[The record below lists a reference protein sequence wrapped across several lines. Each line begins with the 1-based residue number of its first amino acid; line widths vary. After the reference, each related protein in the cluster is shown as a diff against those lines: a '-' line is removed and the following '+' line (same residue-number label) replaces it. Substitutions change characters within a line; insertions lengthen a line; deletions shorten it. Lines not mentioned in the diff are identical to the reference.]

1 MKHTTKNGVALLAGG
16 LAVGSFVNYGEW
28 DLANVVTPPGQAEAA
43 SRTQVPPPVFSMTGD
58 EHEDEDESPLAKMI
72 DSGQPLRLQLPGHE
86 PIDFSF
92 RDFPLLAD
100 GYRTTI
106 GQSDRLDAGLRVFEG
121 RAIGDADHVHTATLA
136 LANRSVAGV
145 IRLANGGQVQ
155 LRSTDGG
162 AFEAL
167 PSSLPELVCVRDP
180 RTGSYRTMSLV
191 GDLGKP
197 DWSRAESAKLESRAT
212 STTAKIDA
220 WVLPF
225 LNVYGVAG
233 YVDGE
238 TTASGF
244 SVGGL
249 PPELASLL
257 PNSFAISYSGPV
269 YGVGVTLAAGHNQ
282 FFASLDANYTESDLD
297 IGDSTIEAFVISPR
311 IGITGDLGGLSGAL
325 YVGAMYQDVDE
336 QQNGTVKFPIM
347 GTSVPVGYDVISA
360 AKEEWNYLVGA
371 NLKASES
378 WNYGIEVGF
387 SDRTH
392 VMATL
397 NYRF

>member
-1 MKHTTKNGVALLAGG
+1 MSKIKYILMAAAFAVASNTSAQAGSLSDSLPLGKSLAAGHELPLPLG
-16 LAVGSFVNYGEW
+16 IS
-28 DLANVVTPPGQAEAA
+28 ANVFFMEQDMEAQSIAIDIPPL
-43 SRTQVPPPVFSMTGD
+43 PLPTG
-58 EHEDEDESPLAKMI
+58 P
-72 DSGQPLRLQLPGHE
+72 LQLP
-86 PIDFSF
+86 P
-92 RDFPLLAD
+92 
-100 GYRTTI
+100 
-106 GQSDRLDAGLRVFEG
+106 GL
-121 RAIGDADHVHTATLA
+121 
-136 LANRSVAGV
+136 
-145 IRLANGGQVQ
+145 
-155 LRSTDGG
+155 
-162 AFEAL
+162 
-167 PSSLPELVCVRDP
+167 P
-180 RTGSYRTMSLV
+180 
-191 GDLGKP
+191 
-197 DWSRAESAKLESRAT
+197 AESAKLESRAT

-269 YGVGVTLAAGHNQ
+269 YGVGGTLAAGYNQ

-347 GTSVPVGYDVISA
+347 GMPVPVGYDVISEA
-360 AKEEWNYLVGA
+360 EEKWNYLIGA

>member
-1 MKHTTKNGVALLAGG
+1 MSKIKYTLMAAAFAVACNTNAQADSLSDLLPLGKSLAAGHELPLPLG
-16 LAVGSFVNYGEW
+16 IS
-28 DLANVVTPPGQAEAA
+28 ANVFFLEQDMEAQSIAIDIPPL
-43 SRTQVPPPVFSMTGD
+43 PLPTG
-58 EHEDEDESPLAKMI
+58 P
-72 DSGQPLRLQLPGHE
+72 LQLP
-86 PIDFSF
+86 P
-92 RDFPLLAD
+92 
-100 GYRTTI
+100 
-106 GQSDRLDAGLRVFEG
+106 GL
-121 RAIGDADHVHTATLA
+121 
-136 LANRSVAGV
+136 
-145 IRLANGGQVQ
+145 
-155 LRSTDGG
+155 
-162 AFEAL
+162 
-167 PSSLPELVCVRDP
+167 P
-180 RTGSYRTMSLV
+180 
-191 GDLGKP
+191 
-197 DWSRAESAKLESRAT
+197 AESAKLESRAT

-269 YGVGVTLAAGHNQ
+269 YGVGGTLAAGYNQ

-347 GTSVPVGYDVISA
+347 GMAVPVGYDVISA

>member
-1 MKHTTKNGVALLAGG
+1 MSKIKYILMAAAIAVVSTTSAQAGSLSDSLPLGKSLAAGHELPLPLG
-16 LAVGSFVNYGEW
+16 IS
-28 DLANVVTPPGQAEAA
+28 ANVFFMEQDMEAQSIAVDIPPL
-43 SRTQVPPPVFSMTGD
+43 PLPTG
-58 EHEDEDESPLAKMI
+58 P
-72 DSGQPLRLQLPGHE
+72 LQLP
-86 PIDFSF
+86 P
-92 RDFPLLAD
+92 
-100 GYRTTI
+100 
-106 GQSDRLDAGLRVFEG
+106 GL
-121 RAIGDADHVHTATLA
+121 
-136 LANRSVAGV
+136 
-145 IRLANGGQVQ
+145 
-155 LRSTDGG
+155 
-162 AFEAL
+162 
-167 PSSLPELVCVRDP
+167 P
-180 RTGSYRTMSLV
+180 
-191 GDLGKP
+191 
-197 DWSRAESAKLESRAT
+197 AESAKLESRVT
-212 STTAKIDA
+212 TTTAKIDA

-257 PNSFAISYSGPV
+257 PNSFAIAYSGST
-269 YGVGVTLAAGHNQ
+269 YGVGGTLAAGYNQ

-311 IGITGDLGGLSGAL
+311 FGITGDLGGLNGAL

>member
-1 MKHTTKNGVALLAGG
+1 MSKIKYILMAAAIAVVSTTSAQAGSLSDSLPLGKSLAAGHELPLPLG
-16 LAVGSFVNYGEW
+16 IS
-28 DLANVVTPPGQAEAA
+28 ANVFFMEQDMEAQSIAVDIPPL
-43 SRTQVPPPVFSMTGD
+43 PLPTG
-58 EHEDEDESPLAKMI
+58 P
-72 DSGQPLRLQLPGHE
+72 LQLP
-86 PIDFSF
+86 P
-92 RDFPLLAD
+92 
-100 GYRTTI
+100 
-106 GQSDRLDAGLRVFEG
+106 GL
-121 RAIGDADHVHTATLA
+121 
-136 LANRSVAGV
+136 
-145 IRLANGGQVQ
+145 
-155 LRSTDGG
+155 
-162 AFEAL
+162 
-167 PSSLPELVCVRDP
+167 P
-180 RTGSYRTMSLV
+180 
-191 GDLGKP
+191 
-197 DWSRAESAKLESRAT
+197 AESAKLESRVT
-212 STTAKIDA
+212 TTTAKIDA
-220 WVLPF
+220 WLLPF

-257 PNSFAISYSGPV
+257 PNSFAIAYSGST
-269 YGVGVTLAAGHNQ
+269 YGVGGTLAAGYNQ

>member
-1 MKHTTKNGVALLAGG
+1 MSKIKYILMAAAIAVVSTTSGQAGSLSDSLPLGKSLAAGHELPLPLG
-16 LAVGSFVNYGEW
+16 IS
-28 DLANVVTPPGQAEAA
+28 ANVFFMEQDMEAQSIAVDIPPL
-43 SRTQVPPPVFSMTGD
+43 PLPTG
-58 EHEDEDESPLAKMI
+58 P
-72 DSGQPLRLQLPGHE
+72 LQLP
-86 PIDFSF
+86 P
-92 RDFPLLAD
+92 
-100 GYRTTI
+100 
-106 GQSDRLDAGLRVFEG
+106 GL
-121 RAIGDADHVHTATLA
+121 
-136 LANRSVAGV
+136 
-145 IRLANGGQVQ
+145 
-155 LRSTDGG
+155 
-162 AFEAL
+162 
-167 PSSLPELVCVRDP
+167 P
-180 RTGSYRTMSLV
+180 
-191 GDLGKP
+191 
-197 DWSRAESAKLESRAT
+197 AESAKLESRVT
-212 STTAKIDA
+212 TTTAKIDA

-257 PNSFAISYSGPV
+257 PNSFAIAYSGST
-269 YGVGVTLAAGHNQ
+269 YGVGGTLAAGYNQ

-311 IGITGDLGGLSGAL
+311 VGITGDLGGLNGAL

>member
-1 MKHTTKNGVALLAGG
+1 MSKIKYILMAAAIAVASNTSAQAGSLSDSLPLGKSLAAGHELPLPLG
-16 LAVGSFVNYGEW
+16 IS
-28 DLANVVTPPGQAEAA
+28 ANVFFMEQDMEAQSIAIDIPPL
-43 SRTQVPPPVFSMTGD
+43 PLPTG
-58 EHEDEDESPLAKMI
+58 P
-72 DSGQPLRLQLPGHE
+72 LQLP
-86 PIDFSF
+86 P
-92 RDFPLLAD
+92 
-100 GYRTTI
+100 
-106 GQSDRLDAGLRVFEG
+106 GL
-121 RAIGDADHVHTATLA
+121 
-136 LANRSVAGV
+136 
-145 IRLANGGQVQ
+145 
-155 LRSTDGG
+155 
-162 AFEAL
+162 
-167 PSSLPELVCVRDP
+167 P
-180 RTGSYRTMSLV
+180 
-191 GDLGKP
+191 
-197 DWSRAESAKLESRAT
+197 AESAKLESRVT
-212 STTAKIDA
+212 TTTAKIDA

-257 PNSFAISYSGPV
+257 PNSFAIAYSGST
-269 YGVGVTLAAGHNQ
+269 YGVGGTLAAGYNQ

-336 QQNGTVKFPIM
+336 QQNGTVKFPIA
-347 GTSVPVGYDVISA
+347 GVSVPVGYDVISA

>member
-1 MKHTTKNGVALLAGG
+1 MSKIKYILMATTIAVISTTSAQAGSLSDSLPLGKSLAAGHELPLPLG
-16 LAVGSFVNYGEW
+16 IS
-28 DLANVVTPPGQAEAA
+28 ANVFFMEQDMEAQSIAVDIPPL
-43 SRTQVPPPVFSMTGD
+43 PLPTG
-58 EHEDEDESPLAKMI
+58 P
-72 DSGQPLRLQLPGHE
+72 LQLP
-86 PIDFSF
+86 P
-92 RDFPLLAD
+92 
-100 GYRTTI
+100 
-106 GQSDRLDAGLRVFEG
+106 GL
-121 RAIGDADHVHTATLA
+121 
-136 LANRSVAGV
+136 
-145 IRLANGGQVQ
+145 
-155 LRSTDGG
+155 
-162 AFEAL
+162 
-167 PSSLPELVCVRDP
+167 P
-180 RTGSYRTMSLV
+180 
-191 GDLGKP
+191 
-197 DWSRAESAKLESRAT
+197 AESAKLESRVT
-212 STTAKIDA
+212 TTTAKIDA
-220 WVLPF
+220 WLLPF

-257 PNSFAISYSGPV
+257 PNSFAIAYSGPT
-269 YGVGVTLAAGHNQ
+269 YGVGGTLAAGYNQ

-311 IGITGDLGGLSGAL
+311 VGITGDLGGLNGAL

-347 GTSVPVGYDVISA
+347 GASVPVGYDVISA

>member
-1 MKHTTKNGVALLAGG
+1 MSKIKYILMAAAIAVASTTSGQAGSLSDSLPLGKSLAAGHELPLPLG
-16 LAVGSFVNYGEW
+16 IS
-28 DLANVVTPPGQAEAA
+28 ANVFFMEQDMEAQSIAVDIPPL
-43 SRTQVPPPVFSMTGD
+43 PLPTG
-58 EHEDEDESPLAKMI
+58 P
-72 DSGQPLRLQLPGHE
+72 LQLP
-86 PIDFSF
+86 P
-92 RDFPLLAD
+92 
-100 GYRTTI
+100 
-106 GQSDRLDAGLRVFEG
+106 GL
-121 RAIGDADHVHTATLA
+121 
-136 LANRSVAGV
+136 
-145 IRLANGGQVQ
+145 
-155 LRSTDGG
+155 
-162 AFEAL
+162 
-167 PSSLPELVCVRDP
+167 P
-180 RTGSYRTMSLV
+180 
-191 GDLGKP
+191 
-197 DWSRAESAKLESRAT
+197 AESAKLESRVT
-212 STTAKIDA
+212 TTTAKIDA

-257 PNSFAISYSGPV
+257 PNSFAIAYSGST
-269 YGVGVTLAAGHNQ
+269 YGVGGTLAAGYNQ

-347 GTSVPVGYDVISA
+347 GMPVPVGYDVISA

>member
-1 MKHTTKNGVALLAGG
+1 MSKIKYILMAAAFAVASNTSAQAGSLSDSLPLGKSLAAGHELPLPLG
-16 LAVGSFVNYGEW
+16 IS
-28 DLANVVTPPGQAEAA
+28 ANVFFMEQDMEAQSIAVDIPPLPLPTGPLLLPPG
-43 SRTQVPPPVFSMTGD
+43 
-58 EHEDEDESPLAKMI
+58 
-72 DSGQPLRLQLPGHE
+72 LP
-86 PIDFSF
+86 
-92 RDFPLLAD
+92 
-100 GYRTTI
+100 
-106 GQSDRLDAGLRVFEG
+106 
-121 RAIGDADHVHTATLA
+121 
-136 LANRSVAGV
+136 
-145 IRLANGGQVQ
+145 
-155 LRSTDGG
+155 
-162 AFEAL
+162 
-167 PSSLPELVCVRDP
+167 
-180 RTGSYRTMSLV
+180 
-191 GDLGKP
+191 
-197 DWSRAESAKLESRAT
+197 AESAKLESRVT
-212 STTAKIDA
+212 TTTAKIDA

-257 PNSFAISYSGPV
+257 PNSFAIAYSGST
-269 YGVGVTLAAGHNQ
+269 YGVGGTLAAGYNQ

-347 GTSVPVGYDVISA
+347 GMAVPVGYDVISA

>member
-1 MKHTTKNGVALLAGG
+1 MSKIKYILMAAVIAVASNTSAQAGSLSDSLPLGKSLAAGHELPLPLG
-16 LAVGSFVNYGEW
+16 IS
-28 DLANVVTPPGQAEAA
+28 ANVFFMEQDMEAQSIAIDIPPL
-43 SRTQVPPPVFSMTGD
+43 PLPTG
-58 EHEDEDESPLAKMI
+58 P
-72 DSGQPLRLQLPGHE
+72 LQLP
-86 PIDFSF
+86 P
-92 RDFPLLAD
+92 
-100 GYRTTI
+100 
-106 GQSDRLDAGLRVFEG
+106 GL
-121 RAIGDADHVHTATLA
+121 
-136 LANRSVAGV
+136 
-145 IRLANGGQVQ
+145 
-155 LRSTDGG
+155 
-162 AFEAL
+162 
-167 PSSLPELVCVRDP
+167 P
-180 RTGSYRTMSLV
+180 
-191 GDLGKP
+191 
-197 DWSRAESAKLESRAT
+197 AESAKLESRAT

-269 YGVGVTLAAGHNQ
+269 YGVGGTLAVGYNQ

-311 IGITGDLGGLSGAL
+311 IGITGDLGDLSGAL

-347 GTSVPVGYDVISA
+347 GMAVPVGYDVISA

>member
-1 MKHTTKNGVALLAGG
+1 MSKIKYILMAAAIAVVSTTSAQAGSLSDSLPLGKSLAAGHELPLPLG
-16 LAVGSFVNYGEW
+16 IS
-28 DLANVVTPPGQAEAA
+28 ANVFFMEQDMEAQSIAVDIPPL
-43 SRTQVPPPVFSMTGD
+43 PLPTG
-58 EHEDEDESPLAKMI
+58 P
-72 DSGQPLRLQLPGHE
+72 LQLP
-86 PIDFSF
+86 P
-92 RDFPLLAD
+92 
-100 GYRTTI
+100 
-106 GQSDRLDAGLRVFEG
+106 GL
-121 RAIGDADHVHTATLA
+121 
-136 LANRSVAGV
+136 
-145 IRLANGGQVQ
+145 
-155 LRSTDGG
+155 
-162 AFEAL
+162 
-167 PSSLPELVCVRDP
+167 P
-180 RTGSYRTMSLV
+180 
-191 GDLGKP
+191 
-197 DWSRAESAKLESRAT
+197 AESAKLESRVT
-212 STTAKIDA
+212 TTTAKIDA

-257 PNSFAISYSGPV
+257 PNSFAIAYSGST
-269 YGVGVTLAAGHNQ
+269 YGVGGTLAAGYNQ
-282 FFASLDANYTESDLD
+282 FFVSLDANYTESDLD

-336 QQNGTVKFPIM
+336 QQNGTVKFPIA
-347 GTSVPVGYDVISA
+347 GVSVPVGYDVISA

>member
-1 MKHTTKNGVALLAGG
+1 MCKIKYILMAAAIAVVSTTSAQAGSLSDSLPLGKSLAAGHELPLPLG
-16 LAVGSFVNYGEW
+16 IS
-28 DLANVVTPPGQAEAA
+28 ANVFFMEQDMEAQSIAVDIPPL
-43 SRTQVPPPVFSMTGD
+43 PLPTG
-58 EHEDEDESPLAKMI
+58 P
-72 DSGQPLRLQLPGHE
+72 LQLP
-86 PIDFSF
+86 P
-92 RDFPLLAD
+92 
-100 GYRTTI
+100 
-106 GQSDRLDAGLRVFEG
+106 GL
-121 RAIGDADHVHTATLA
+121 
-136 LANRSVAGV
+136 
-145 IRLANGGQVQ
+145 
-155 LRSTDGG
+155 
-162 AFEAL
+162 
-167 PSSLPELVCVRDP
+167 P
-180 RTGSYRTMSLV
+180 
-191 GDLGKP
+191 
-197 DWSRAESAKLESRAT
+197 AESAKLESRVT
-212 STTAKIDA
+212 TTTAKIDA
-220 WVLPF
+220 WLLPF

-257 PNSFAISYSGPV
+257 PNSFAIAYSGST
-269 YGVGVTLAAGHNQ
+269 YGVGGTLAAGYNQ

-297 IGDSTIEAFVISPR
+297 IGDSPIEAFVISPR
-311 IGITGDLGGLSGAL
+311 VGITGDLGGLNGAL

>member
-1 MKHTTKNGVALLAGG
+1 MSKIKYILMAAAIAVVSTTSAQAGSLSDSLPLGKSLAAGHELPLPLG
-16 LAVGSFVNYGEW
+16 IS
-28 DLANVVTPPGQAEAA
+28 ANVFFMEQDMEAQSIAVDIPPL
-43 SRTQVPPPVFSMTGD
+43 PLPTG
-58 EHEDEDESPLAKMI
+58 P
-72 DSGQPLRLQLPGHE
+72 LQLP
-86 PIDFSF
+86 P
-92 RDFPLLAD
+92 
-100 GYRTTI
+100 
-106 GQSDRLDAGLRVFEG
+106 GL
-121 RAIGDADHVHTATLA
+121 
-136 LANRSVAGV
+136 
-145 IRLANGGQVQ
+145 
-155 LRSTDGG
+155 
-162 AFEAL
+162 
-167 PSSLPELVCVRDP
+167 P
-180 RTGSYRTMSLV
+180 
-191 GDLGKP
+191 
-197 DWSRAESAKLESRAT
+197 AESAKLESRVT
-212 STTAKIDA
+212 TTTAKIAA
-220 WVLPF
+220 WLLPF
-225 LNVYGVAG
+225 LNVYGGAG

-257 PNSFAISYSGPV
+257 PNSFAIAYSGPT
-269 YGVGVTLAAGHNQ
+269 YGVGGTLAAGYNQ

-297 IGDSTIEAFVISPR
+297 IGDSPIEAFVISPR
-311 IGITGDLGGLSGAL
+311 VGITGDLGGLNGAL

>member
-1 MKHTTKNGVALLAGG
+1 MSKIKYTLMAAAFAVACNTSAQAGSLSDSLPLGKSLAAGHELPLPLG
-16 LAVGSFVNYGEW
+16 IS
-28 DLANVVTPPGQAEAA
+28 ANVFFMEQDMEAQSIAVDIPPL
-43 SRTQVPPPVFSMTGD
+43 PLPTG
-58 EHEDEDESPLAKMI
+58 P
-72 DSGQPLRLQLPGHE
+72 LQLP
-86 PIDFSF
+86 P
-92 RDFPLLAD
+92 
-100 GYRTTI
+100 
-106 GQSDRLDAGLRVFEG
+106 GL
-121 RAIGDADHVHTATLA
+121 
-136 LANRSVAGV
+136 
-145 IRLANGGQVQ
+145 
-155 LRSTDGG
+155 
-162 AFEAL
+162 
-167 PSSLPELVCVRDP
+167 P
-180 RTGSYRTMSLV
+180 
-191 GDLGKP
+191 
-197 DWSRAESAKLESRAT
+197 AESAKLESRAT

-257 PNSFAISYSGPV
+257 PNSFAIAYSGST
-269 YGVGVTLAAGHNQ
+269 YGVGGTLAAGYNQ

-347 GTSVPVGYDVISA
+347 GMAVPVGYDVISA

>member
-1 MKHTTKNGVALLAGG
+1 MSKIKYILMAAAIAVVSTTSAQAGSLSDSLPLGKSLAAGHELPLPLG
-16 LAVGSFVNYGEW
+16 IR
-28 DLANVVTPPGQAEAA
+28 ANVFFMEQDMEAQSIAVDIPPL
-43 SRTQVPPPVFSMTGD
+43 PLPTG
-58 EHEDEDESPLAKMI
+58 P
-72 DSGQPLRLQLPGHE
+72 LQLP
-86 PIDFSF
+86 P
-92 RDFPLLAD
+92 
-100 GYRTTI
+100 
-106 GQSDRLDAGLRVFEG
+106 GL
-121 RAIGDADHVHTATLA
+121 
-136 LANRSVAGV
+136 
-145 IRLANGGQVQ
+145 
-155 LRSTDGG
+155 
-162 AFEAL
+162 
-167 PSSLPELVCVRDP
+167 P
-180 RTGSYRTMSLV
+180 
-191 GDLGKP
+191 
-197 DWSRAESAKLESRAT
+197 AESAKLESRVT
-212 STTAKIDA
+212 TTTAKIDA
-220 WVLPF
+220 WLLPF

-257 PNSFAISYSGPV
+257 PNSFAIAYSGST
-269 YGVGVTLAAGHNQ
+269 YGVGGTLAAGYNQ

-311 IGITGDLGGLSGAL
+311 VGITGDLGGLTGAL

>member
-1 MKHTTKNGVALLAGG
+1 MSKIKYILMAAAIAVVSTTSAQAGSLSDSLPLGKSLAAGHELPLPLG
-16 LAVGSFVNYGEW
+16 IS
-28 DLANVVTPPGQAEAA
+28 ANVFFMEQDMEAQSIAVDIPPL
-43 SRTQVPPPVFSMTGD
+43 PLPTG
-58 EHEDEDESPLAKMI
+58 P
-72 DSGQPLRLQLPGHE
+72 LQLP
-86 PIDFSF
+86 P
-92 RDFPLLAD
+92 
-100 GYRTTI
+100 
-106 GQSDRLDAGLRVFEG
+106 GL
-121 RAIGDADHVHTATLA
+121 
-136 LANRSVAGV
+136 
-145 IRLANGGQVQ
+145 
-155 LRSTDGG
+155 
-162 AFEAL
+162 
-167 PSSLPELVCVRDP
+167 P
-180 RTGSYRTMSLV
+180 
-191 GDLGKP
+191 
-197 DWSRAESAKLESRAT
+197 AESAKLESRVT
-212 STTAKIDA
+212 TTTAKIDA

-257 PNSFAISYSGPV
+257 PNSFAIAYSGST
-269 YGVGVTLAAGHNQ
+269 YGVGGTLAAGYNQ

-347 GTSVPVGYDVISA
+347 GMAVPVGYDVISA

>member
-1 MKHTTKNGVALLAGG
+1 MSKIKYTLMAAAFAVACNTNAQADSLSDSLPLGKSLAAGHELPLPLG
-16 LAVGSFVNYGEW
+16 IS
-28 DLANVVTPPGQAEAA
+28 ANVFFLEQDMEAQSIAIDIPPL
-43 SRTQVPPPVFSMTGD
+43 PLPTG
-58 EHEDEDESPLAKMI
+58 P
-72 DSGQPLRLQLPGHE
+72 LQLP
-86 PIDFSF
+86 P
-92 RDFPLLAD
+92 
-100 GYRTTI
+100 
-106 GQSDRLDAGLRVFEG
+106 GL
-121 RAIGDADHVHTATLA
+121 
-136 LANRSVAGV
+136 
-145 IRLANGGQVQ
+145 
-155 LRSTDGG
+155 
-162 AFEAL
+162 
-167 PSSLPELVCVRDP
+167 P
-180 RTGSYRTMSLV
+180 
-191 GDLGKP
+191 
-197 DWSRAESAKLESRAT
+197 AESAKLESRAT

-257 PNSFAISYSGPV
+257 PNSFAIAYSGST
-269 YGVGVTLAAGHNQ
+269 YGVGGTLAAGYNQ

-336 QQNGTVKFPIM
+336 QQNGTVKFPIA
-347 GTSVPVGYDVISA
+347 GVSVPVGYDVISA

>member
-1 MKHTTKNGVALLAGG
+1 MSKIKYILMAAAIAVASTTSVQAGSLSDSLPLGKSLAAGHELPLPLG
-16 LAVGSFVNYGEW
+16 IS
-28 DLANVVTPPGQAEAA
+28 ANVFFMEQDMEAQSIAVDIPPL
-43 SRTQVPPPVFSMTGD
+43 PLPTG
-58 EHEDEDESPLAKMI
+58 P
-72 DSGQPLRLQLPGHE
+72 LQLP
-86 PIDFSF
+86 P
-92 RDFPLLAD
+92 
-100 GYRTTI
+100 
-106 GQSDRLDAGLRVFEG
+106 GL
-121 RAIGDADHVHTATLA
+121 
-136 LANRSVAGV
+136 
-145 IRLANGGQVQ
+145 
-155 LRSTDGG
+155 
-162 AFEAL
+162 
-167 PSSLPELVCVRDP
+167 P
-180 RTGSYRTMSLV
+180 
-191 GDLGKP
+191 
-197 DWSRAESAKLESRAT
+197 AESAKLESRVT
-212 STTAKIDA
+212 TTTAKIDA

-257 PNSFAISYSGPV
+257 PNSFAIAYSGST
-269 YGVGVTLAAGHNQ
+269 YGVGGTLAAGYNQ

-336 QQNGTVKFPIM
+336 QQNGTVKFPIA
-347 GTSVPVGYDVISA
+347 GVSVPVGYDVISA

>member
-1 MKHTTKNGVALLAGG
+1 MSKIKYILMAAAIAVVSTTSAQAGSLSDSLPLGKSLAAGHELPLPLG
-16 LAVGSFVNYGEW
+16 IS
-28 DLANVVTPPGQAEAA
+28 ANVFFMEQDMEAQSIAVDIPPL
-43 SRTQVPPPVFSMTGD
+43 PLPTG
-58 EHEDEDESPLAKMI
+58 P
-72 DSGQPLRLQLPGHE
+72 LQLP
-86 PIDFSF
+86 PC
-92 RDFPLLAD
+92 
-100 GYRTTI
+100 
-106 GQSDRLDAGLRVFEG
+106 
-121 RAIGDADHVHTATLA
+121 
-136 LANRSVAGV
+136 
-145 IRLANGGQVQ
+145 
-155 LRSTDGG
+155 
-162 AFEAL
+162 L
-167 PSSLPELVCVRDP
+167 P
-180 RTGSYRTMSLV
+180 
-191 GDLGKP
+191 
-197 DWSRAESAKLESRAT
+197 AESAKLESRVT
-212 STTAKIDA
+212 TTTAKIDA

-225 LNVYGVAG
+225 LTVYGVAG

-257 PNSFAISYSGPV
+257 PNSFAIAYSGST
-269 YGVGVTLAAGHNQ
+269 YGVGGTLAAGYNQ

-311 IGITGDLGGLSGAL
+311 VGITGDLGGLNGAL

-336 QQNGTVKFPIM
+336 QQNGRVKFPIM

>member
-1 MKHTTKNGVALLAGG
+1 MSKIKYILMATTIAVISTTSAQAGSLSDSLPLGKSLAAGHELPLPLG
-16 LAVGSFVNYGEW
+16 IS
-28 DLANVVTPPGQAEAA
+28 ANVFFMEQDMEAQSIAVDIPPL
-43 SRTQVPPPVFSMTGD
+43 PLPTG
-58 EHEDEDESPLAKMI
+58 P
-72 DSGQPLRLQLPGHE
+72 LQLP
-86 PIDFSF
+86 P
-92 RDFPLLAD
+92 
-100 GYRTTI
+100 
-106 GQSDRLDAGLRVFEG
+106 GL
-121 RAIGDADHVHTATLA
+121 
-136 LANRSVAGV
+136 
-145 IRLANGGQVQ
+145 
-155 LRSTDGG
+155 
-162 AFEAL
+162 
-167 PSSLPELVCVRDP
+167 P
-180 RTGSYRTMSLV
+180 
-191 GDLGKP
+191 
-197 DWSRAESAKLESRAT
+197 AESAKLESRVT
-212 STTAKIDA
+212 TTTAKIDA

-257 PNSFAISYSGPV
+257 PNSFAIAYSGST
-269 YGVGVTLAAGHNQ
+269 YGVGGTLAAGYNQ

-311 IGITGDLGGLSGAL
+311 VGITGDLGGLNGAL

-347 GTSVPVGYDVISA
+347 GASVPVGYDVISA

>member
-1 MKHTTKNGVALLAGG
+1 MSKIKYILMAAAIAVAFNTSAQAGSLSDSLPLGKSLAAGHELPLPLG
-16 LAVGSFVNYGEW
+16 IS
-28 DLANVVTPPGQAEAA
+28 ANVFFMEQDMEAQSIAVDIPPL
-43 SRTQVPPPVFSMTGD
+43 PLPTG
-58 EHEDEDESPLAKMI
+58 P
-72 DSGQPLRLQLPGHE
+72 LQLP
-86 PIDFSF
+86 P
-92 RDFPLLAD
+92 
-100 GYRTTI
+100 
-106 GQSDRLDAGLRVFEG
+106 GL
-121 RAIGDADHVHTATLA
+121 
-136 LANRSVAGV
+136 
-145 IRLANGGQVQ
+145 
-155 LRSTDGG
+155 
-162 AFEAL
+162 
-167 PSSLPELVCVRDP
+167 P
-180 RTGSYRTMSLV
+180 
-191 GDLGKP
+191 
-197 DWSRAESAKLESRAT
+197 AESAKLESRVT
-212 STTAKIDA
+212 TTTAKIDA

-257 PNSFAISYSGPV
+257 PNSFAIAYSGPT
-269 YGVGVTLAAGHNQ
+269 YGVGGTLAAGYNQ

-311 IGITGDLGGLSGAL
+311 VGITGDLGGLNGAL

-347 GTSVPVGYDVISA
+347 GASVPVGYDVISA

>member
-1 MKHTTKNGVALLAGG
+1 MSKIKYILMAAAIAVVSTTSAQAGSLSDSLPLGKSLAAGHELPLPLG
-16 LAVGSFVNYGEW
+16 IS
-28 DLANVVTPPGQAEAA
+28 ANVFFMEQDMEAQSIAVDIPPL
-43 SRTQVPPPVFSMTGD
+43 PLPTG
-58 EHEDEDESPLAKMI
+58 P
-72 DSGQPLRLQLPGHE
+72 LQLP
-86 PIDFSF
+86 P
-92 RDFPLLAD
+92 
-100 GYRTTI
+100 
-106 GQSDRLDAGLRVFEG
+106 GL
-121 RAIGDADHVHTATLA
+121 
-136 LANRSVAGV
+136 
-145 IRLANGGQVQ
+145 
-155 LRSTDGG
+155 
-162 AFEAL
+162 
-167 PSSLPELVCVRDP
+167 P
-180 RTGSYRTMSLV
+180 
-191 GDLGKP
+191 
-197 DWSRAESAKLESRAT
+197 AESAKLESRVT
-212 STTAKIDA
+212 TTTAKIDA

-257 PNSFAISYSGPV
+257 PNSFAIAYSGPT
-269 YGVGVTLAAGHNQ
+269 YGVGGTLAAGYNQ

>member
-1 MKHTTKNGVALLAGG
+1 MSKIKYILMAAAFAVASNTSAQAGSLSDSLPLGKSLAAGHELPLPLG
-16 LAVGSFVNYGEW
+16 IS
-28 DLANVVTPPGQAEAA
+28 ANVFFMEQDMEAQSIAIDIPPL
-43 SRTQVPPPVFSMTGD
+43 PLPTG
-58 EHEDEDESPLAKMI
+58 P
-72 DSGQPLRLQLPGHE
+72 LQLP
-86 PIDFSF
+86 P
-92 RDFPLLAD
+92 
-100 GYRTTI
+100 
-106 GQSDRLDAGLRVFEG
+106 GL
-121 RAIGDADHVHTATLA
+121 
-136 LANRSVAGV
+136 
-145 IRLANGGQVQ
+145 
-155 LRSTDGG
+155 
-162 AFEAL
+162 
-167 PSSLPELVCVRDP
+167 P
-180 RTGSYRTMSLV
+180 
-191 GDLGKP
+191 
-197 DWSRAESAKLESRAT
+197 AESAKLESRAT

-257 PNSFAISYSGPV
+257 PNSFAIAYSGST
-269 YGVGVTLAAGHNQ
+269 YGGGGTLAAGYNQ

-347 GTSVPVGYDVISA
+347 GMAVPVGYDVISA

>member
-1 MKHTTKNGVALLAGG
+1 MSKIKYILMAAAIAVASNTSAQAGSLSDSLPLGKSLAAGHELPLPLG
-16 LAVGSFVNYGEW
+16 IS
-28 DLANVVTPPGQAEAA
+28 ANVFFMEQDMEAQSIAVDIPPL
-43 SRTQVPPPVFSMTGD
+43 PLPTG
-58 EHEDEDESPLAKMI
+58 P
-72 DSGQPLRLQLPGHE
+72 LQLP
-86 PIDFSF
+86 P
-92 RDFPLLAD
+92 
-100 GYRTTI
+100 
-106 GQSDRLDAGLRVFEG
+106 GL
-121 RAIGDADHVHTATLA
+121 
-136 LANRSVAGV
+136 
-145 IRLANGGQVQ
+145 
-155 LRSTDGG
+155 
-162 AFEAL
+162 
-167 PSSLPELVCVRDP
+167 P
-180 RTGSYRTMSLV
+180 
-191 GDLGKP
+191 
-197 DWSRAESAKLESRAT
+197 AESAKLESRVT
-212 STTAKIDA
+212 TTTAKIDA

-257 PNSFAISYSGPV
+257 PNSFAIAYSGST
-269 YGVGVTLAAGHNQ
+269 YGVGGTLAAGYNQ

-347 GTSVPVGYDVISA
+347 GMAVPVGYDVISA

>member
-1 MKHTTKNGVALLAGG
+1 MSKIKYILMAAAIAVASNTSAQAGSLSDSLPLGKSLAAGHELPLPLG
-16 LAVGSFVNYGEW
+16 IS
-28 DLANVVTPPGQAEAA
+28 ANVFFMEQDMEAQSIAVDIPPL
-43 SRTQVPPPVFSMTGD
+43 PLPTG
-58 EHEDEDESPLAKMI
+58 P
-72 DSGQPLRLQLPGHE
+72 LQLP
-86 PIDFSF
+86 P
-92 RDFPLLAD
+92 
-100 GYRTTI
+100 
-106 GQSDRLDAGLRVFEG
+106 GL
-121 RAIGDADHVHTATLA
+121 
-136 LANRSVAGV
+136 
-145 IRLANGGQVQ
+145 
-155 LRSTDGG
+155 
-162 AFEAL
+162 
-167 PSSLPELVCVRDP
+167 P
-180 RTGSYRTMSLV
+180 
-191 GDLGKP
+191 
-197 DWSRAESAKLESRAT
+197 AESAKLESRVT
-212 STTAKIDA
+212 TTTAKIDA

-257 PNSFAISYSGPV
+257 PNSFAIAYSGST
-269 YGVGVTLAAGHNQ
+269 YGVGGTLAAGYNQ

-336 QQNGTVKFPIM
+336 QQNGTVKFPIT
-347 GTSVPVGYDVISA
+347 GVAVPVGYDVISA